1 MSKKCL
7 IKYILIVLA
16 LVAGSMFAVF
26 ASIHIVHDISA
37 DSDAYKNM
45 QSMNAALRIQYAKD
59 LFDNVFQNLSPDK
72 EVILVVDDGNDGSVS
87 IKVPTDSSEAKSI
100 LRELI
105 KDDSIADV
113 VIKEKEPVSEKESE
127 TKETLVYH
135 IKKGDTLSSISDKVH
150 YSVDELAKYNKI
162 EDVNLIYAGSALR
175 IPDKE
180 TD

>member
-7 IKYILIVLA
+7 LKYILIVIA
-16 LVAGSMFAVF
+16 LVAGSLFAIF
-26 ASIHIVHDISA
+26 ASIHIVRDISA

-45 QSMNAALRIQYAKD
+45 QSMSAALRIQYAKD
-59 LFDNVFQNLSPDK
+59 HFDNVFQNLSPDK
-72 EVILVVDDGNDGSVS
+72 EVILIVNDGNDNSVS

-113 VIKEKEPVSEKESE
+113 FIKEKEPVSETEYE
-127 TKETLVYH
+127 TEETLVYY
-135 IKKGDTLSSISDKVH
+135 IKEGDTLSSISDKVL

-162 EDVNLIYAGSALR
+162 KDVNLIYAGSALR
-175 IPDKE
+175 IPKNK